1 MATVSNMTDETP
13 IAMATVSNMAVEIP
27 ERSTNIRIIINVCD
41 GNHKIRLT
49 AGEGIFRE
57 IQLKICGKYTSY

>member
-1 MATVSNMTDETP
+1 
-13 IAMATVSNMAVEIP
+13 MATVSNMADEIP
-27 ERSTNIRIIINVCD
+27 ERSTNIRIIIDVCD